1 MASLRE
7 AFFLFAIVTCIA
19 SDDSIKEK
27 IDDFITGFLECTD
40 TIGVSLAV
48 VEDGKVSLNPRS
60 SFFMLK
66 DYRC

>member
-1 MASLRE
+1 MAPLKE
-7 AFFLFAIVTCIA
+7 AFFLLALVACIT

-27 IDDFITGFLECTD
+27 LDDFITGYLECTD